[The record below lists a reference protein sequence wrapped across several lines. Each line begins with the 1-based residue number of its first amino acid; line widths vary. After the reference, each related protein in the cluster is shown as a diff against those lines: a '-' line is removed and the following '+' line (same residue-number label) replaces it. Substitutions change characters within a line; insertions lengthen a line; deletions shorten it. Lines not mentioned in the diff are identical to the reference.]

1 MKWSEWKKTPDM
13 IPPRHF
19 GCRATLVRV
28 VSGGDISEN
37 TPDLKKVA
45 EKDSFQNATKKEL
58 VAKNPELEKYTRKEI
73 DAMVWYKTNAG
84 YSAINNALRRGGD
97 LDDYL
102 RDSVSLLEKAISRN
116 KFDSDEIIYRGFSL
130 DRKLKV
136 GESLDNAA
144 FMSVSC
150 DIEVSREFSS
160 AGFGDYHYLLEI
172 SHTKGSPMLDIDNVL
187 KDAIGST
194 PLEESEILL
203 NRGKSVIIESVK
215 YDSERS
221 IYMLNAKFTDE
232 TKILSEKD
240 NLAKISADEL
250 KRIRDSIKKPI
261 SDLSDQERQNILN
274 EVMAN
279 PKIMGIHK
287 RWLSDELIS

>member
-1 MKWSEWKKTPDM
+1 M
-13 IPPRHF
+13 
-19 GCRATLVRV
+19 
-28 VSGGDISEN
+28 
-37 TPDLKKVA
+37 
-45 EKDSFQNATKKEL
+45 
-58 VAKNPELEKYTRKEI
+58 
-73 DAMVWYKTNAG
+73 
-84 YSAINNALRRGGD
+84 
-97 LDDYL
+97 
-102 RDSVSLLEKAISRN
+102 
-116 KFDSDEIIYRGFSL
+116 

-144 FMSVSC
+144 FMSVSR

-187 KDAIGST
+187 RDTIGST

-232 TKILSEKD
+232 TKMLSEKD

-250 KRIRDSIKKPI
+250 KRIRDGIKKPI
-261 SDLSDQERQNILN
+261 SDLSDQERQDILN
-274 EVMAN
+274 EVTAN

-287 RWLSDELIS
+287 RWLADKLIS